1 MIMRS
6 LPLPIDRLS
15 LRTGMLCICLSTLH
29 MGCQSK
35 SDVDDELKQNDVV
48 LAQINGQALTQ
59 RDFERSQAWLPSFAR
74 QLDAN
79 DNFDISRFWSLVQ
92 FVRIAQDAEEKSI
105 LSDAERSLAIKEALA
120 AHNIQSIVDPN
131 FIVADEAIDRYLS
144 QHGESLKEPAAYT
157 VNYAL
162 VKNAKRVSLLYYG
175 WHFARGAQLG
185 YNFTKSEPLP
195 KTRVSDLGQTQN
207 EAGRP
212 IDGRQFNF
220 VYVRTMQEDDASPSQ
235 IGPFTSFDDV
245 LFSCPQT
252 ISILEKAE
260 IGVPISRDLA
270 CSGQWHAFVI
280 PAWKRKEMKM
290 DDEKA
295 RQIAIEN
302 IRNAHNEAY
311 RAKKLGDNL

>member
-1 MIMRS
+1 MTVAYI
-6 LPLPIDRLS
+6 I
-15 LRTGMLCICLSTLH
+15 
-29 MGCQSK
+29 QK
-35 SDVDDELKQNDVV
+35 E
-48 LAQINGQALTQ
+48 AY
-59 RDFERSQAWLPSFAR
+59 
-74 QLDAN
+74 
-79 DNFDISRFWSLVQ
+79 
-92 FVRIAQDAEEKSI
+92 SI
-105 LSDAERSLAIKEALA
+105 LSYIISCFPTSKEVIELINTKYVSNGISFKGTLDEDNKTSFMPACVQYSVSFKKKLTITFTSNTNTKENYKISYEELDSILRIFLRKYVAIEDKILAIKEALA

-131 FIVADEAIDRYLS
+131 FIVTDEAIDRYLS

-162 VKNAKRVSLLYYG
+162 VKNAKRVSMLYYG

-195 KTRVSDLGQTQN
+195 KTYISDLGQTKN
-207 EAGRP
+207 ESGRP

-220 VYVRTMQEDDASPSQ
+220 VYVRTMQEDDESPSQ

-252 ISILEKAE
+252 ISILENAE
-260 IGVPISRDLA
+260 IGAPISRDLA

-280 PAWKRKEMKM
+280 PAWKREEMKM

-302 IRNAHNEAY
+302 IRGAHNEAY
-311 RAKKLGDNL
+311 RAKMLGDN